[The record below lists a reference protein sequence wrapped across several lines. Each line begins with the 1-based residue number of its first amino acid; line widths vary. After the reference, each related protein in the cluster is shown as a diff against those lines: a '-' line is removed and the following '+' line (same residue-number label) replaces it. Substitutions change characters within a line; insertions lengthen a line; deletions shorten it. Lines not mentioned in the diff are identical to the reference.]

1 MSEQVIQ
8 ILERYYI
15 AIALLQRSGSG
26 SSNKADMVQNCSLM
40 AQRIS
45 ILHGLNAPEFFDK
58 ALFRNLIDELL
69 ERGVLTLDDEG
80 NILFGERIEVIAN
93 DAKVLLN
100 ADLRRSILQVTL
112 N

>member
-1 MSEQVIQ
+1 
-8 ILERYYI
+8 
-15 AIALLQRSGSG
+15 
-26 SSNKADMVQNCSLM
+26 M

-58 ALFRNLIDELL
+58 SLFKNLIEELL
-69 ERGVLTLDDEG
+69 ERKVLTLNDEG
-80 NILFGERIEVIAN
+80 NIEFGDRIESIAN
-93 DAKVLLN
+93 DAKILLN